1 LRQCSHIGAVR
12 TGWVYHSNKL
22 FSFFDK
28 QGLLVD
34 ASAIPGTVQ
43 SGTWFFDW
51 RGAPRTPYFPSKLDY
66 RHPSESRE
74 QALSIIEMPVLVR
87 GLSFP
92 CQSLRYCL
100 RKLRSIRGQGVEL
113 TDWESSRYQGVRMTS
128 KRRLFHEAIQQTL
141 ALSPGA
147 DVVFLNTYFHT
158 DELLSRSSILRFVRN
173 LENIASQVER
183 LGRTLVP
190 ITLSAAAPLAKS
202 TVTIS

>member
-1 LRQCSHIGAVR
+1 
-12 TGWVYHSNKL
+12 
-22 FSFFDK
+22 
-28 QGLLVD
+28 
-34 ASAIPGTVQ
+34 
-43 SGTWFFDW
+43 
-51 RGAPRTPYFPSKLDY
+51 
-66 RHPSESRE
+66 
-74 QALSIIEMPVLVR
+74 
-87 GLSFP
+87 
-92 CQSLRYCL
+92 
-100 RKLRSIRGQGVEL
+100 
-113 TDWESSRYQGVRMTS
+113 MTS

-202 TVTIS
+202 TVAIS